1 MFDNQNNGVDNDNVG
16 IGCVTVL
23 FWVFW
28 GGGWRNICD
37 NEWSEREYIL
47 INSVRK
53 SSGNTMLVHII
64 LLSSLELK
72 V

>member
-28 GGGWRNICD
+28 GGGWRNI
-37 NEWSEREYIL
+37 WSWVVWKRIYLDQFCQKILWEYNVSAQNFI
-47 INSVRK
+47 V
-53 SSGNTMLVHII
+53 
-64 LLSSLELK
+64 
-72 V
+72 